1 MNGLSGLLFSC
12 RISDELLV
20 HMESLFT
27 PICHSYVELHTGQWA
42 VVSDWDKFTYQT
54 DRRGDIVKS
63 RHDTCDVQSVSQHQ
77 SWNARNGEVR

>member
-54 DRRGDIVKS
+54 DRRGDIVIVKC
-63 RHDTCDVQSVSQHQ
+63 RHDTFDVQSVQLECQ
-77 SWNARNGEVR
+77 EW

>member
-27 PICHSYVELHTGQWA
+27 SLRI
-42 VVSDWDKFTYQT
+42 KRT
-54 DRRGDIVKS
+54 DGGTLS
-63 RHDTCDVQSVSQHQ
+63 SADTTLVMSSQSVSIRAGMQ
-77 SWNARNGEVR
+77 GMVK

>member
-20 HMESLFT
+20 HMESVFT
-27 PICHSYVELHTGQWA
+27 PICHSYVELQTGQWA

-54 DRRGDIVKS
+54 DRRWDIVIVKS
-63 RHDTCDVQSVSQHQ
+63 RHDTCDVQSVQLECQ
-77 SWNARNGEVR
+77 EW

>member
-20 HMESLFT
+20 HMESVFT
-27 PICHSYVELHTGQWA
+27 PICHSYVELQTGQWA

-54 DRRGDIVKS
+54 DRRGDIVKC
-63 RHDTCDVQSVSQHQ
+63 RHDTCDVQSVQLECQ
-77 SWNARNGEVR
+77 EW